1 MAQTTWKQVVLDTA
15 EAYREATQTTSKIP
29 VGQLA
34 SKIREGAGENLDDEL
49 NELDGTLQQIL
60 DILPFK
66 GFRNSGQYVWKKS
79 LPMIRLPEGYTEIEY
94 IETTGTQYIDTG
106 FYPNQDTRVV
116 VDVDT
121 TNSKS
126 LSFPAIFSTSSLSSN
141 KQRFVLMLYNEQ
153 AGFHDHYGGTAINSS
168 NIGMYGRH
176 TIDKNKNITYL
187 DGEAVSTFTYSAF
200 QSTVSLN
207 LFASNDGSMQYYAK
221 TKMYSCQVHDNDV
234 LVRDFVPCKNASG
247 AVGLYDIVNSKFY
260 ANNGTGT
267 FTAGEEYTYRE
278 FEGYIVGLNA
288 DDYPENGMSGEYYYE
303 LMGQEDEEGEEPT
316 LTGIDMGEFTTSSET
331 SSVTVPT
338 RLTATPSAFLAYTK
352 SGNGGEYKLGMWFAT
367 DHDVSAGYGLY
378 GARTANSTSSVSSKV
393 STYVSYAN
401 GNINYT
407 FTGTNLGGGK
417 TYRWVAI
424 A

>member
-1 MAQTTWKQVVLDTA
+1 MGKNKDRLNQKSIPWADSILDQVMNLPAAGGEDLQGTVEAQT
-15 EAYREATQTTSKIP
+15 EAVNTLLKM
-29 VGQLA
+29 A
-34 SKIREGAGENLDDEL
+34 SRKVADHRGEGE
-49 NELDGTLQQIL
+49 
-60 DILPFK
+60 
-66 GFRNSGQYVWKKS
+66 YVWKKS

-121 TNSKS
+121 TSSKS

-176 TIDKNKNITYL
+176 IIDKNKNITYL
-187 DGEAVSTFTYSAF
+187 DGEAVSTFAYSAF

-221 TKMYSCQVHDNDV
+221 VKMYSCKVYDNDV
-234 LVRDFVPCKNASG
+234 LIRDFVPCKNASG
-247 AVGLYDIVNSKFY
+247 TVGLYDIVNSKFY

-303 LMGQEDEEGEEPT
+303 LMGQETEDEEGVIGIEYGTITLPT
-316 LTGIDMGEFTTSSET
+316 NQSSLTISHSLGVAPSIAMLIPNGKVNTTGAYLIVHSSNVIIQPDSQYNST
-331 SSVTVPT
+331 FAYCYMAYSSGGTYSSRNSLNELGT
-338 RLTATPSAFLAYTK
+338 R
-352 SGNGGEYKLGMWFAT
+352 T
-367 DHDVSAGYGLY
+367 DTNITFNSNS
-378 GARTANSTSSVSSKV
+378 TAN
-393 STYVSYAN
+393 
-401 GNINYT
+401 
-407 FTGTNLGGGK
+407 NLIAYGS
-417 TYRWVAI
+417 YRWVAI